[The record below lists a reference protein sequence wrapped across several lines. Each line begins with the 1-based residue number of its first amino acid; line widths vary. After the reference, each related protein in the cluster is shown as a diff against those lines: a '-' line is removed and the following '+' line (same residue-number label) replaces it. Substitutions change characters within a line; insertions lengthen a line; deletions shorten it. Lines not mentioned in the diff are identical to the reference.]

1 MVHGGPDRIE
11 VVTPDLD
18 DVLEWDV
25 RWSSEASGRDTGEV
39 DADVAGTRRVL
50 TPGAPLTVGPTS
62 FTVLVGRAV

>member
-25 RWSSEASGRDTGEV
+25 RWSSESSGRDTDEV
-39 DADVAGTRRVL
+39 DADVAGTRMRTL
-50 TPGAPLTVGPTS
+50 SRSGDSTRLPP
-62 FTVLVGRAV
+62 